1 MPYNRSLLTHVR
13 TSASRRWHSAL
24 RCSNVFS
31 YYKMCSLT
39 IECVLLL
46 CVWTRAYLSFE
57 ALALGIAFFQHLS
70 HPHHISRHSYAYIDG
85 IYSFMPC
92 HIIYLYH
99 IYWHILHHI
108 FTIIKVYI
116 HSCRV
121 ISYTYI
127 IYIAIY
133 YITYSSIIIIYF
145 GIYYITYSSIIF
157 MHVVSYHKVISSSY
171 NIYIVMYC
179 IIYSSGRQC
188 GQRE

>member
-31 YYKMCSLT
+31 YYKLCSLT

-57 ALALGIAFFQHLS
+57 ALALGTAFFQHLS
-70 HPHHISRHSYAYIDG
+70 HPHHISRHSYAYIDV

-92 HIIYLYH
+92 YIIYLYH

-108 FTIIKVYI
+108 FTIIKAYHIYWHILHHVFKHHI
-116 HSCRV
+116 HACRV
-121 ISYTYI
+121 IS
-127 IYIAIY
+127 
-133 YITYSSIIIIYF
+133 
-145 GIYYITYSSIIF
+145 
-157 MHVVSYHKVISSSY
+157 
-171 NIYIVMYC
+171 
-179 IIYSSGRQC
+179 
-188 GQRE
+188 